1 MNHSARVLAARSAP
15 LAAAY
20 CDQLREMLGTTIV
33 ALRDGRQLDALT
45 EFERAL
51 DPMQKLLV
59 FGVVV
64 DSMLRDAQHPLRPSM
79 KAFTQSLG
87 AALEQAG
94 GAVVERDFVE
104 MHAVLATCVLPTL
117 ERYAEFGPRLTSALQ
132 PRLAG

>member
-1 MNHSARVLAARSAP
+1 MAKRSNKYLGGHHEWP
-15 LAAAY
+15 LWFK
-20 CDQLREMLGTTIV
+20 G
-33 ALRDGRQLDALT
+33 
-45 EFERAL
+45 F
-51 DPMQKLLV
+51 LV

-94 GAVVERDFVE
+94 AAVVERDFVE